1 GQAEGVHQADQKSLL
16 LSGREDSGED
26 QLRRDGH
33 DNERLSGTLSERSLI
48 YEQSESFHPVLWTSD

>member
-1 GQAEGVHQADQKSLL
+1 MISVRSLG
-16 LSGREDSGED
+16 GRENCGED

-33 DNERLSGTLSERSLI
+33 DNGRLSGTLSERSLI